1 MFELY
6 EIAKNTV
13 NFCSSLPTSPFIRS
27 VVAQPR
33 RRRLDLPIPLGVL
46 DPILFVPI
54 LPIRIPSGH
63 PFGRMPRFQALFA
76 VHRVDGFE

>member
-1 MFELY
+1 MLSFHQ
-6 EIAKNTV
+6 NTP
-13 NFCSSLPTSPFIRS
+13 SITIRS
-27 VVAQPR
+27 VVAQPS

-63 PFGRMPRFQALFA
+63 PFGRMPRFQAFFA